1 MTIEELR
8 QRHKAMP
15 FIPFDIHLADGR
27 SFRVK
32 SPEFLAQSPG
42 GRTLYLATSAGLEI
56 IDLLMVVSLT
66 IDERGRG
73 KRPGRDRHAA

>member
-8 QRHKAMP
+8 QRHKATP
-15 FIPFDIHLADGR
+15 FVPFDIRLADGR

-42 GRTLYLATSAGLEI
+42 GRTLYLATSDGLEI
-56 IDLLMVVSLT
+56 IDLLVVVSLS
-66 IDERGRG
+66 IGDRSRGRRSG
-73 KRPGRDRHAA
+73 GGRHAA